1 MSSSQTYR
9 EVLLICL
16 SRLGFHSIRD
26 IETMTLREYYL
37 RLEAYQLHE
46 IDVQE
51 KIALQAF
58 YNQSVQ
64 ETTGKKHP
72 RPKYRKFKQFFDRE
86 EQELAVRNVFADDT
100 MGISE
105 KAKRHTQ
112 TELFMRRAQEFKK
125 LRKQGK
131 IDMSAW
137 KRAGINAGG
146 D

>member
-1 MSSSQTYR
+1 M
-9 EVLLICL
+9 LICL

-125 LRKQGK
+125 LREQGK
-131 IDMSAW
+131 IDMNAW
-137 KRAGINAGG
+137 KRAGINAGA

>member
-1 MSSSQTYR
+1 M
-9 EVLLICL
+9 LICL
-16 SRLGFHSIRD
+16 SRLGFHSISD

-125 LRKQGK
+125 LREQGK
-131 IDMSAW
+131 IDMNAW

>member
-1 MSSSQTYR
+1 M
-9 EVLLICL
+9 LICL

-131 IDMSAW
+131 IDISAW

>member
-1 MSSSQTYR
+1 M
-9 EVLLICL
+9 LICL

>member
-1 MSSSQTYR
+1 
-9 EVLLICL
+9 
-16 SRLGFHSIRD
+16 
-26 IETMTLREYYL
+26 MTLREYYL

-125 LRKQGK
+125 LKKQGK
-131 IDMSAW
+131 IDMNAW

>member
-1 MSSSQTYR
+1 M
-9 EVLLICL
+9 
-16 SRLGFHSIRD
+16 SRLGFHSISD

-125 LRKQGK
+125 LREQGK
-131 IDMSAW
+131 IDMNAW

>member
-1 MSSSQTYR
+1 M
-9 EVLLICL
+9 

-64 ETTGKKHP
+64 ETAGKKHP

-112 TELFMRRAQEFKK
+112 TELFMRRTQEFKK

>member
-1 MSSSQTYR
+1 M
-9 EVLLICL
+9 LICL

-125 LRKQGK
+125 LREQGK
-131 IDMSAW
+131 IDMNAW

>member
-1 MSSSQTYR
+1 M
-9 EVLLICL
+9 LICL

-112 TELFMRRAQEFKK
+112 TELFMRRTQEFKK

>member
-1 MSSSQTYR
+1 M
-9 EVLLICL
+9 LICL

-125 LRKQGK
+125 LRKKGK